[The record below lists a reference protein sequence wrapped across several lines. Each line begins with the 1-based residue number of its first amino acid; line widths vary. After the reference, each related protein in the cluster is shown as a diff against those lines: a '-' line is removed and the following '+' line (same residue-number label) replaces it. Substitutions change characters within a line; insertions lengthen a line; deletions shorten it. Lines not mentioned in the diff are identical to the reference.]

1 MSTNRILKPIRLL
14 LLGAPGS
21 GKGTQTSRLLR
32 DFPQIYSISS
42 GDLLRREIKL
52 GTAIGKKYSSIIES
66 GGLVPDSSIVE
77 LIKREL
83 ILKSTSPTGE
93 STKSSSSPSWLL
105 DGFPR
110 TLNQAK
116 MLDKMLLE
124 EDLKNNSNND
134 WTYSSSPET
143 KQNSLNLVVELD
155 VPESVI
161 LERIENRWVHVPS
174 GRVYNLTFNPPK
186 VPGKDDV
193 TGEPLSKRPDD
204 NPETFKERIDVY
216 KSETLPLLDY
226 YEERGIVRKVQGE
239 TSDII
244 YPKLKELILKEFS

>member
-1 MSTNRILKPIRLL
+1 MSTKTANLLRPIRLL

-21 GKGTQTSRLLR
+21 GKGTQTSRLLK
-32 DFPQIYSISS
+32 DFPQIHSISS
-42 GDLLRREIKL
+42 GDLLRQEIKQ
-52 GTAIGKKYSSIIES
+52 GSEIGQKYASIIKT
-66 GGLVPDSSIVE
+66 GGLIPDTSIVE
-77 LIKREL
+77 LIKQEL
-83 ILKSTSPTGE
+83 ISKNFL
-93 STKSSSSPSWLL
+93 SSSSTTNTTTINEEKKSNNSWLL

-116 MLDKMLLE
+116 MLDKMLE
-124 EDLKNNSNND
+124 QGGSNGSSNNN
-134 WTYSSSPET
+134 T
-143 KQNSLNLVVELD
+143 LNLVVELD

-186 VPGKDDV
+186 VEGKDDV

-204 NPETFKERIDVY
+204 NPATFKERIDLY

-226 YEERGIVRKVQGE
+226 YAGRGIVRTVQGE

-244 YPKLKELILKEFS
+244 YPKLKELLLKEFSL